1 MLRYQKLRQK
11 KRLMLLLKQ
20 LQCTYRR

>member
-1 MLRYQKLRQK
+1 MLRYQKLQQK
-11 KRLMLLLKQ
+11 KLLMLLLKQ